1 MRKIKLIAAILAAI
15 AKPMIGLKL
24 IDEVWE
30 DLLNLSFTKSSILL
44 LSLLALSPPKN
55 SLIARLEFKIF
66 L

>member
-44 LSLLALSPPKN
+44 LSLLALSPPKTH
-55 SLIARLEFKIF
+55 
-66 L
+66 